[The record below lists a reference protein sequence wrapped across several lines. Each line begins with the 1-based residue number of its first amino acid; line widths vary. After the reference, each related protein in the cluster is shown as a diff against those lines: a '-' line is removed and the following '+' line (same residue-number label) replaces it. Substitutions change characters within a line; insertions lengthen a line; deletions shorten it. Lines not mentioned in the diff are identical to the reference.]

1 MRDELWFRGAK
12 EVSGTRLSFS
22 EKMPIPAQAVLV
34 EKLVGELSQPTYDF
48 TSSGKHIVESKKDM
62 KKRGVPSPNLAD
74 AFLLT
79 FAAGTHLAS
88 GTALTDMS
96 PHSSWRAA

>member
-12 EVSGTRLSFS
+12 WFQERACHFPKRL
-22 EKMPIPAQAVLV
+22 PIPAQAVLV

-79 FAAGTHLAS
+79 FAAGTHPA
-88 GTALTDMS
+88 
-96 PHSSWRAA
+96 